1 MIMKNKS
8 GRAIRILW
16 RLFIGG
22 GLLSTSC
29 IMTTAAEP
37 PRLFSAFGNRKA
49 EKPAEESS
57 REGRRFSKNREF
69 ILPFHLTET
78 EKQQVA
84 QVHLYVRGPAEAWRR
99 HDSQEPLA
107 GKFRFMVPVD
117 GEYWFNIVTSDKQG
131 RLSPP
136 DVNTM
141 APALRVMVDTLAP
154 VVQLTPQNHEN
165 AICALLA
172 CDDRHL
178 DPALVKV
185 EYQIEGK
192 PWIEIKPASGQTRLY
207 PLPSGGAVPCKVRA
221 MATDMAGNVGMA
233 ELAIGMPPGST
244 STATKPTT
252 SDNELTP
259 VAVMPNAPTTESG
272 NSPRLVANP
281 RTTIDYK
288 IEGVG
293 PSGISKIEIWLTN
306 DGGKTWARKGE
317 DSDLQSPAT
326 VDLPAEGVFGVVI
339 HAVNG
344 SGGGDPP
351 PGPNHPADAWIELDS
366 TRPQARIIN
375 VKPANN
381 ESGAGLDIAYT
392 VSDKNLSRQAVTLLV
407 SNRKGGPWTP
417 LVQRAANDG
426 MYHWQIPRHAGFE
439 FYFRLEATDL
449 AGNVGVSETEQPTR
463 FDTSRPKG
471 RVIQV
476 RSESD
481 GTRIPPENVPVVVPA
496 AVSVPTPITAPITPP
511 KMIDLPGFPPP
522 TPPGQTPR

>member
-1 MIMKNKS
+1 MTMKHQQD
-8 GRAIRILW
+8 RITSIFW
-16 RLFIGG
+16 RVAMGT
-22 GLLSTSC
+22 GLL
-29 IMTTAAEP
+29 TTCGMMAVAAEP
-37 PRLFSAFGNRKA
+37 PRLFPSFGNRKA
-49 EKPAEESS
+49 EKPAEESP

-69 ILPFHLTET
+69 VLPFHLTEI

-84 QVHLYVRGPAEAWRR
+84 HVHLYVRGPSEAWRR
-99 HDSQEPLA
+99 HDSQEPGA

-136 DVNTM
+136 DINTM

-154 VVQLTPQNHEN
+154 VVQLTPQNNEN
-165 AICALLA
+165 ALCAQLT

-178 DPALVKV
+178 DPALIKV
-185 EYQIEGK
+185 EAQIDGK
-192 PWIEIKPASGQTRLY
+192 PWVEIKPMAAQNRLY
-207 PLPSGGAVPCKVRA
+207 ALPGAGALPCRVRA

-233 ELAIGMPPGST
+233 ELSIGMPPGSA
-244 STATKPTT
+244 TATTKP
-252 SDNELTP
+252 
-259 VAVMPNAPTTESG
+259 VMPDQELSRVAAIPNTPTPDTG
-272 NSPRLVANP
+272 NTPRLISNP

-317 DSDLQSPAT
+317 DADLQSPAT

-381 ESGAGLDIAYT
+381 ENGAGLDIAYA
-392 VSDKNLSRQAVTLLV
+392 VSDKNLARQPVTLLV

-426 MYHWQIPRHAGFE
+426 NYHWQIPRHAGFE
-439 FYFRLEATDL
+439 FYFRLEAMDL
-449 AGNVGVSETEQPTR
+449 AGNIGVSETEQATR

-481 GTRIPPENVPVVVPA
+481 GARIPTESVPVVVPA
-496 AVSVPTPITAPITPP
+496 AVSSPTLPPEPMNPP

-522 TPPGQTPR
+522 LAPGQSPR